1 MLLSDLQDKDV
12 IDINTGLKIGNI
24 IDIKVSEDGKIDS
37 LLLEKR
43 KYNKVMFSSDNFEVK
58 WNKIEKIG
66 EDVILTKTINL
77 K

>member
-66 EDVILTKTINL
+66 EDVILIKTINL

>member
-24 IDIKVSEDGKIDS
+24 IDIKVYEDGKIDS

-43 KYNKVMFSSDNFEVK
+43 KYNKFMFSSDNFEVK

-66 EDVILTKTINL
+66 EDVILIKTINL

>member
-24 IDIKVSEDGKIDS
+24 IDIKVSEEGKIDS

-43 KYNKVMFSSDNFEVK
+43 KYNKFMFSSDNFEVK
-58 WNKIEKIG
+58 WDKIEKIG
-66 EDVILTKTINL
+66 EDVILIKTINL